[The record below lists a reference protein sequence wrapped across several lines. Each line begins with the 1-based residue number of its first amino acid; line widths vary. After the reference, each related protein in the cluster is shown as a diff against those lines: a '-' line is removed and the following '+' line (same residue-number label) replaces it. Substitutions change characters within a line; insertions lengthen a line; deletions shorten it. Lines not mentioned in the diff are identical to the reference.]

1 MTEPAEATPLM
12 TYLLAVLAT
21 LMAPSLGDLQLAHRA
36 AQEAID
42 TRQTRTPADPM
53 TTARSLAFAVTALDN
68 LCLSMPADLSL
79 AMKLRLRGNANALN
93 RSAGDTTH
101 IPRTAETPAPDLA
114 EQAAITGW
122 DQPETPPPARSTE
135 PNDPI
140 GLAAAMKTVAA
151 RLQTTTTASPAQQK
165 VNALWASTLTQVA
178 GEIALGKFPP
188 PRPGQS
194 RADLLRTTLMASG
207 QEFPAQTP
215 K

>member
-42 TRQTRTPADPM
+42 TRHSAADPM

-93 RSAGDTTH
+93 RSAGDTT
-101 IPRTAETPAPDLA
+101 PPKRTAEMPAPDLA

-122 DQPETPPPARSTE
+122 DQPETPPPAPKTE
-135 PNDPI
+135 PGDPI

-178 GEIALGKFPP
+178 SEIALGKFPP